1 MCAVLPEQPGECV
14 RTISLVLRRVYANEV
29 LALMEGSNAEIINPF
44 RHTAAL
50 RRALGESEGSVRV
63 LLQHECCRA

>member
-29 LALMEGSNAEIINPF
+29 LALME
-44 RHTAAL
+44 AATL
-50 RRALGESEGSVRV
+50 RL
-63 LLQHECCRA
+63 